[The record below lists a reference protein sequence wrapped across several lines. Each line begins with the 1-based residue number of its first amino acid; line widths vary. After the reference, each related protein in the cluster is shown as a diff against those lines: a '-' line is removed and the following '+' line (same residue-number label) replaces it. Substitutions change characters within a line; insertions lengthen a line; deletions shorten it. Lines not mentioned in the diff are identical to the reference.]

1 VKVDF
6 FTANMKLLLKNW
18 TRNLWY
24 FRNNTTAWCGQLF
37 YFNDKFYIAQNGAK
51 ENMHFNAGTSVFWNI
66 PVYVG
71 YKFKKI

>member
-1 VKVDF
+1 
-6 FTANMKLLLKNW
+6 
-18 TRNLWY
+18 LWY

-37 YFNDKFYIAQNGAK
+37 YYNDKSYIAQNAAK
-51 ENMHFNAGTSVFWNI
+51 ENMHFNAETSVFWNI